1 MCKQS
6 STSLSKKQHTR
17 GKTTLSS
24 CTDLFL
30 DLKTVPPHTYLSGH
44 FWHSQVAATNKREGI
59 KNTLTSLHNSTSE
72 ETPSERTCPALQ
84 EEQIRPRSSMWRHL
98 LQNMCR
104 IKSVFSGAH
113 FLLQCWQERTE
124 FSDCC

>member
-17 GKTTLSS
+17 GKNTLSS
-24 CTDLFL
+24 CTDLLL

-72 ETPSERTCPALQ
+72 ETPSGWTLFLHWKKNRLGLEAQCGGIFAKYVQNKVRLQ
-84 EEQIRPRSSMWRHL
+84 
-98 LQNMCR
+98 
-104 IKSVFSGAH
+104 
-113 FLLQCWQERTE
+113 
-124 FSDCC
+124 